1 MKKYQIIK
9 IFNNNVVLALD
20 IENQQE
26 AVFYS
31 KGIGFGKKENQVIS
45 IDKETVDKS
54 FISYNEEFKEVYINL
69 LQGINHE
76 IFEYCINYIS
86 VAEQQLGS
94 LNPRIRLVLTDHIV
108 FSIDRIKNDQAIV
121 NPFIDEIK
129 ILYPE
134 EYAVAELS
142 QEFVFKPLNINISE
156 DEIGFIAMHLYA
168 AKKNIE
174 VKESVKTMRLVNDL
188 IEIIEKELGQ
198 KIKRGFDYSRLIYH
212 LRSTVERGL
221 ENKMIKNP
229 MLSILKKELKES
241 YEIAQKCAH
250 YLDSN
255 GQVHIVDDEVGY
267 MAIHINRISQQL
279 KA

>member
-1 MKKYQIIK
+1 M
-9 IFNNNVVLALD
+9 
-20 IENQQE
+20 
-26 AVFYS
+26 
-31 KGIGFGKKENQVIS
+31 
-45 IDKETVDKS
+45 
-54 FISYNEEFKEVYINL
+54 
-69 LQGINHE
+69 
-76 IFEYCINYIS
+76 
-86 VAEQQLGS
+86 
-94 LNPRIRLVLTDHIV
+94 
-108 FSIDRIKNDQAIV
+108 

-250 YLDSN
+250 YLDSK